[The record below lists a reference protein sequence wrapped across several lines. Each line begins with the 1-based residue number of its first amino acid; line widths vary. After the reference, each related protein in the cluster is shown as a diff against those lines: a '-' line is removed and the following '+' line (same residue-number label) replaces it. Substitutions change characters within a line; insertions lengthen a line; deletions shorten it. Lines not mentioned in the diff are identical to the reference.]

1 MHSMGVSA
9 LRAGGRAEKQALTR
23 VRIVRCAQRLCLNAG
38 FDGFTMDELAE
49 AAEVSRRTLFNYFPS
64 KVDAV
69 LGAAEAPDLAS
80 PGLQEVADRFRA
92 GGPHGRLGD
101 DLAEL
106 ARHLLATQVIDRESA
121 RLRRT
126 VLTSSP
132 RLLGVIHER
141 FETLAEQI
149 VGLVLEREGPDFGPV
164 RARLAVGV
172 LVAVF
177 DSAMEAFAQGGP
189 DDPELADLVIDHLAL
204 VAELFGA
211 RTT

>member
-1 MHSMGVSA
+1 MGMSA
-9 LRAGGRAEKQALTR
+9 LRAGGRAEKQAQTR
-23 VRIVRCAQRLCLNAG
+23 VRIVRCAQRLCLDAG

-69 LGAAEAPDLAS
+69 LGGAEAPDLGS
-80 PGLQEVADRFRA
+80 EQLQEVAERFRA

-126 VLTSSP
+126 VLTTSP
-132 RLLGVIHER
+132 RLLSVIHER
-141 FETLAEQI
+141 FETIAEQI
-149 VGLVLEREGPDFGPV
+149 VELVLEREGPDFGPV

-177 DSAMEAFAQGGP
+177 DSAMEAFAQGEP
-189 DDPELADLVIDHLAL
+189 DDPELADLVTEHLGL
-204 VAELFGA
+204 VAELFGS
-211 RTT
+211 TTP

>member
-1 MHSMGVSA
+1 MHSVGLGA
-9 LRAGGRAEKQALTR
+9 LRPGGRAEKQAQTR
-23 VRIVRCAQRLCLNAG
+23 VRIVRCAQRLCLDAG

-69 LGAAEAPDLAS
+69 LGSAEVPDLAS
-80 PGLQEVADRFRA
+80 EDLAEVTGTFRA

-121 RLRRT
+121 RLRRE

-132 RLLGVIHER
+132 RLLTVIHER
-141 FETLAEQI
+141 FETVAEQI
-149 VGLVLEREGPDFGPV
+149 LVLVLEREGPEFGPV

-177 DSAMEAFAQGGP
+177 DTAMETFSRGEA
-189 DDPELADLVIDHLAL
+189 DDPELADLVADNLGL
-204 VAELFGA
+204 VAELFGPHPA
-211 RTT
+211 

>member
-1 MHSMGVSA
+1 MHSMGMSA
-9 LRAGGRAEKQALTR
+9 FRSGGRAEKQAQTR
-23 VRIVRCAQRLCLNAG
+23 VRIVRCAQRLCLDAG

-69 LGAAEAPDLAS
+69 LGGAEAPDLGS
-80 PGLQEVADRFRA
+80 EQLHEVAQRFRH

-126 VLTSSP
+126 VLTTSP
-132 RLLGVIHER
+132 RLLSVIHER
-141 FETLAEQI
+141 FETIAEQI
-149 VGLVLEREGPDFGPV
+149 VELVLEREGPDFGPV

-177 DSAMEAFAQGGP
+177 DSAMEAFAQGEP
-189 DDPELADLVIDHLAL
+189 DDPELADLVTEHLGL
-204 VAELFGA
+204 VAELFGS
-211 RTT
+211 TTP

>member
-1 MHSMGVSA
+1 MHSMGLSA

-23 VRIVRCAQRLCLNAG
+23 VRIVRCAQRLCLDAG

-69 LGAAEAPDLAS
+69 LGGAEAPDLAS
-80 PGLQEVADRFRA
+80 AALQEVADRFRA

-121 RLRRT
+121 RL
-126 VLTSSP
+126 
-132 RLLGVIHER
+132 
-141 FETLAEQI
+141 
-149 VGLVLEREGPDFGPV
+149 
-164 RARLAVGV
+164 GV

-177 DSAMEAFAQGGP
+177 DSAMESFAQGEP
-189 DDPELADLVIDHLAL
+189 DDPELADLVTDHLGL

-211 RTT
+211 HPA

>member
-1 MHSMGVSA
+1 MATSA
-9 LRAGGRAEKQALTR
+9 LRPSGGRAEKQALTR
-23 VRIVRCAQRLCLNAG
+23 VRIVRCAQRLCLEAG

-49 AAEVSRRTLFNYFPS
+49 AAAVSRRTLFNYFPS

-69 LGAAEAPDLAS
+69 LGGAEAPDLAS
-80 PGLQEVADRFRA
+80 QDLAEVAETFRA

-132 RLLGVIHER
+132 RLLSVIHER
-141 FETLAEQI
+141 FESLAEQI

-177 DSAMEAFAQGGP
+177 DTAMETFSHGDA
-189 DDPELADLVIDHLAL
+189 DDPELADLVAEHLGL
-204 VAELFGA
+204 VTDLFA
-211 RTT
+211 